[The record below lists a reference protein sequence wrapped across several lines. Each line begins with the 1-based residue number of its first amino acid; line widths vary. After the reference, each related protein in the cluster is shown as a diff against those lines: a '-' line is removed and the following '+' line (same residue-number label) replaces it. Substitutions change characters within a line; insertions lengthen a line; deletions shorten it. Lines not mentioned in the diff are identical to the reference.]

1 MVDYSELTQG
11 QRDMME
17 YVRQMLNSTQ
27 RLLLFAGI
35 NGAMENDRIC
45 WTSQK
50 RADTVPGFHHYIY
63 FWQNET
69 KGSTKHLT
77 EKRYADYAVG
87 TQGGIP
93 TVQLLAKDGASIDTD
108 LSGNYT
114 LFGANAS
121 CFVMAV
127 IISKGQNA
135 RSKCLYW
142 IQEGTTRDA
151 HEACEDAFF
160 YNCSSLTGNIYLMQ
174 QHRTEC
180 NFSSHKP
187 GSSP

>member
-1 MVDYSELTQG
+1 MDSFCFAVLLTTMLSPFVYCRFDYSELTQG

-93 TVQLLAKDGASIDTD
+93 TVQLLAK
-108 LSGNYT
+108 
-114 LFGANAS
+114 
-121 CFVMAV
+121 
-127 IISKGQNA
+127 A